1 MDRVDTQIVKYWNP
15 KEIFCFSLLQNYVK
29 FCRLIRMFWES
40 YLQKFEPRLRM
51 RCTAWDVNLDRRDRR
66 WPVTVRSPGVPT
78 GPRRNLLH
86 HPGPQL
92 PLFPSLTFPRF
103 VSDLVLSWKCRTCSD
118 LKWKTFLWY
127 FERPT
132 RPLCTF
138 TCTSSFRMN
147 FKIKRLSIYFK
158 EANDSC
164 YGLSTRT
171 KFTRIIFFSLWN
183 MTSS

>member
-1 MDRVDTQIVKYWNP
+1 MDTQIVKYWNP

-51 RCTAWDVNLDRRDRR
+51 RCRAWDVNLDRRDRR

-103 VSDLVLSWKCRTCSD
+103 VSDLVLSWKFRTCSD
-118 LKWKTFLWY
+118 LKWKTFCGDLKGLQDLYVHLHVLHVLEWINK
-127 FERPT
+127 EIV
-132 RPLCTF
+132 
-138 TCTSSFRMN
+138 N
-147 FKIKRLSIYFK
+147 FFFLKKPMIPAMAYQQEQSL
-158 EANDSC
+158 
-164 YGLSTRT
+164 
-171 KFTRIIFFSLWN
+171 TRIIFFSLWN
-183 MTSS
+183 TTSS